1 MTDETVDCFNCGRAN
16 PAWAQVCRS
25 CGVPLRHGEA
35 RVAPTG
41 RIPTD
46 QASLIS
52 IGAVVGTILLA
63 VVLGLFVS
71 NLNPT
76 DPTVGQASPTP
87 TLEPTVAP
95 TATPEPLPSDTPE
108 PSVEATPELPGTITF
123 GSELDDSRRIIEPKD
138 AFVPS
143 DPFAYSVE
151 MPGTFGANQI
161 ENEIAKIADDGTET
175 IVLPRQAVGVDPAA
189 TTFGYVI
196 STAGEFLGPWG
207 PGTFE
212 WRVYV
217 NGEVVARGTF
227 IYAEG

>member
-16 PAWAQVCRS
+16 PEWAQVCRS

-35 RVAPTG
+35 RKVPSG

-63 VVLGLFVS
+63 VLLGLFVS

-76 DPTVGQASPTP
+76 DPTVGQSSPT
-87 TLEPTVAP
+87 PTVAP
-95 TATPEPLPSDTPE
+95 TAIPTVTPVPLPSETPAPT
-108 PSVEATPELPGTITF
+108 PSPTPALPGTIAF
-123 GSELDDSRRIIEPKD
+123 GGELDGDGRIVSPVD
-138 AFVPS
+138 AFTPG
-143 DPFAYSVE
+143 DAFAYSVE
-151 MPGTFGANQI
+151 MPGTFGADAI
-161 ENEIAKIADDGTET
+161 ENEIAKLEEGSES
-175 IVLPRQAVGVDPAA
+175 IVLPRQAVGVDPAS

-196 STAGEFLGPWG
+196 GSAGEFLGPWG
-207 PGTFE
+207 PGEFE

-217 NGEVVARGTF
+217 DGQIVARGTF
-227 IYAEG
+227 RYAEG